1 MRTST
6 AAPSCRPDAETL
18 FVTAADMLPTASST
32 SELHRR
38 AIVPPR
44 RKLSVHS
51 LWSRVSTERSVSVSM
66 SGLDGSTS
74 VSISQSLGLDP
85 NLGLDD
91 SVSVS
96 ISVSTVRS
104 RSQSRWLRLSLG
116 LDDSVTVRSRSTRT
130 RWFGLDPNSVS
141 GLDGLT
147 ASSITGL
154 RVWVLRIRVRV
165 GVV

>member
-1 MRTST
+1 LEDGELRTST

-85 NLGLDD
+85 NLGLDG

-96 ISVSTVRS
+96 VSVAPSQSRSRRLGHGSISEYSDSMVRS
-104 RSQSRWLRLSLG
+104 RSQLG
-116 LDDSVTVRSRSTRT
+116 LGSRR
-130 RWFGLDPNSVS
+130 LD
-141 GLDGLT
+141 
-147 ASSITGL
+147 
-154 RVWVLRIRVRV
+154 RV
-165 GVV
+165 